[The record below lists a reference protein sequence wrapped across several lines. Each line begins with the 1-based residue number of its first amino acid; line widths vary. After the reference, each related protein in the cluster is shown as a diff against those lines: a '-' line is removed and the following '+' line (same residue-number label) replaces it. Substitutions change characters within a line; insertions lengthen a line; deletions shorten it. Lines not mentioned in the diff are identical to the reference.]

1 MKKDIQQIIDEL
13 PIKCYENINPDKI
26 NKNLVCS
33 IGLGNIN
40 FKFRFDH
47 KTILSRMLWKVFL

>member
-1 MKKDIQQIIDEL
+1 MNKDIQKIIDEL

-47 KTILSRMLWKVFL
+47 KTILS